1 MQGTS
6 VDKLLALSFMSV
18 KVKPSKIGHARAS
31 LYVQIT
37 EIGLSFGQ
45 FYVEENSKTCLK
57 SLDQLFQYS
66 YSMKI

>member
-1 MQGTS
+1 
-6 VDKLLALSFMSV
+6 MSV
-18 KVKPSKIGHARAS
+18 KVKPSQIGHARAS

-37 EIGLSFGQ
+37 EIGLSIGQ